1 MRRKKTWKLIAFIA
15 AWLILISGCAGEMP
29 DLGAV
34 FMSTPTATP
43 PNTPIPSPTATLV
56 PDLDFDQDGLSNISE
71 LVKYGTNP
79 YEQDSDNDG
88 IPDGDWDERR
98 EYRYSVRVIMRIRQP
113 FDLEAM
119 NDDMF
124 QDARIVEQEDAEGY
138 STLEIL
144 LFPITGIPLTPS
156 AFPPT
161 DLPQEVQAYTLP
173 GLTTNFSQ
181 AMQEEVDNIVG
192 NATNDVHAVYEIL
205 EWISINVRADRNRHA
220 RALVFYY
227 TYEVDEAVYLRNLW
241 PGVSGNVMQGTY
253 LYADSMYWNSTTGDS
268 CSYSTLMCSML
279 RAAGLPCRIL
289 QTLDPI
295 YSHVEQSQEY
305 VSTLE
310 RFWNDEYEN
319 HSAKPAEWLNHC
331 YMEAY
336 LGGVWVRVG
345 ETINFYQE
353 SRFYDAYQ
361 MQVDTLNIKILSV
374 ADLTEVN
381 FSQTYPTN
389 WITERPY
396 YTLQIEDQDPIH

>member
-1 MRRKKTWKLIAFIA
+1 MRRKTIWKLIAFIV
-15 AWLILISGCAGEMP
+15 AWLILLSGCSGEMP

-88 IPDGDWDERR
+88 VPDGDWDERR
-98 EYRYSVRVIMRIRQP
+98 EYRYSVRVIMKIRQP

-138 STLEIL
+138 TTLEIL

-156 AFPPT
+156 AYPPT

-173 GLTTNFSQ
+173 GLTTNTSQ
-181 AMQEEVDNIVG
+181 AMQEEVDHIVRH
-192 NATNDVHAVYEIL
+192 ATNDVHAVYEIL
-205 EWISINVRADRNRHA
+205 EWTSRNVRTDRNRHA

-253 LYADSMYWNSTTGDS
+253 LYADSMYWNTTTGDS
-268 CSYSTLMCSML
+268 CSYSTLVCSML
-279 RAAGLPCRIL
+279 RAAGLPCRIM

-295 YSHVEQSQEY
+295 YSHVGQSEEY
-305 VSTLE
+305 DFALDRFLNDGGLSGRRLGARRRNNQLLSRAEVLRCVSDE
-310 RFWNDEYEN
+310 RGHPE
-319 HSAKPAEWLNHC
+319 H
-331 YMEAY
+331 
-336 LGGVWVRVG
+336 
-345 ETINFYQE
+345 
-353 SRFYDAYQ
+353 
-361 MQVDTLNIKILSV
+361 
-374 ADLTEVN
+374 
-381 FSQTYPTN
+381 
-389 WITERPY
+389 
-396 YTLQIEDQDPIH
+396 QDPIRGGLDGGQLLQNVPDELDHGASLLYFADRRSRSCALKPISDGQQ